1 MRVKFEVNKS
11 ALRQQFD
18 RAREDVEAETRE
30 RLEKI
35 ADDAIDLSMPFV
47 DTGAYITSWAFV
59 VGAGRPRGKSSHG
72 RLRRR
77 KAGYR
82 GDQFGATGRSQLQQD
97 LAKVDLMN
105 TTALFISNGAPHAE
119 IVEYK
124 HNYRVFEQ
132 LVIRNG

>member
-18 RAREDVEAETRE
+18 KTRESVEAETRE

-47 DTGAYITSWAFV
+47 DTGAYITSWAFI

-97 LAKVDLMN
+97 LARVDLM
-105 TTALFISNGAPHAE
+105 LSLIHISEPTRP
-119 IVEYK
+119 Y
-124 HNYRVFEQ
+124 
-132 LVIRNG
+132 

>member
-18 RAREDVEAETRE
+18 KAREDVEAETRE

-47 DTGAYITSWAFV
+47 DTGAYITSWSFV

-97 LAKVDLMN
+97 LARVDLMN
-105 TTALFISNGAPHAE
+105 TTALFIANGAPHAE